1 MKHHFSDFVRRVKA
15 PDTSPLRKLR
25 SLLMLFIMLSGFSQA
40 WAQDSFTI
48 TFKDSGGTGDS
59 STKQT
64 TIAGIITDGA
74 DYVSSLSGVSN
85 VYQAREGR
93 GIKLGTSKATGSLTL
108 NLKKEYKVSSIV
120 VEARYY
126 NNTETTLKIQ
136 DQTDYELTDEFETY
150 EYTYSESTKI
160 SSITIGSTSKRNYIT
175 SITVYYETLDGIEI
189 SSCTPTK
196 TNYAVGDYFE
206 PAGMTA
212 VYYYSDASTE
222 DVPADEITWTVNDEA
237 LNAHPLT
244 LDDGE
249 YGITVEAT
257 VTVNSV
263 VLYDYCDPIISVLG
277 ITGIEIEGTPK
288 TNYNDGET
296 FDVTGLTVNYI
307 YSDDSREAVSADD
320 ITWTIDGNPISNRHF
335 DVNDDQGTFSIA
347 AHVGN
352 YDSDD
357 LEVTIS
363 VLAVSYIEVSGEPN
377 KKNYNDGDAFDPT
390 GLIVEY
396 VYTDNTRQTVDPA
409 IITWYFWDSNLTVG
423 QTETQVYA
431 VVNTFDSEWYTVTG
445 LTVLPTLEYIELSGT
460 PDKTDYV
467 AGEIFDPTGLIV
479 NYVYSDDSRVEVDA
493 ADITW
498 NVDPAVL
505 VVGEYS
511 VTVTAAVGEMSDW
524 NNYDITVTAPS
535 YEKVTAEQEDWS
547 GEYLLVYEDG
557 NTAFVWDGTDAAD
570 CYETADI
577 VADVIERPDYAAIL
591 TIEKVAESDPVVYTI
606 KMGNKYIGQTSNSN
620 GIKIQD
626 NPINNTI
633 SFATSAIDIVASSA
647 HLRYNSAS
655 SQFRYYKSSTYTAQ
669 QPVQLYKRVDNRA
682 NSELAWSANS
692 VSLKVGETF
701 TAPTLSY
708 SDGFDGAADIVIS
721 SDNTNLATVDNG
733 VVSLVAEASGT
744 AHIKAVFAGN
754 DNYRPAVVSY
764 TISVSK
770 TSPELAW
777 SKQYDEIT
785 IGDAWTAPTLD
796 NPHNVAVSFESD
808 NASVATVS
816 NEGVISLAGG
826 TGTAVIT
833 ASFDGNAYYYSDIA
847 AYTITVNPFNPVT
860 VNFFAPV
867 AWGNDVKAYVW
878 TAPFAGDY
886 PMTATGTGRW
896 FTCEI
901 PENVPFLIY
910 TGEWADQTTDLAAI
924 SEDKCFT
931 WTTNRENNKII
942 PAEVTN
948 CQMNY
953 AIAGTLPGIGWDVT
967 DFAALNEYNR
977 ITFNNLPAGTY
988 QFKINNGTWA
998 WNVGYAYADA
1008 DNSNIQL
1015 SDDNGNV
1022 QFTTTSVM
1030 NVTIEYNPATEKIT
1044 VNGEIVFNPDIE
1056 FNKTHVVIDGAN
1068 ITTTAS
1074 DDSNGN
1080 IWSIAVEGSNVY
1092 HASYQ
1097 GYEQVG
1103 SNANPASKIT
1113 FTTTLA
1119 ELPYRA
1125 QVSDVTIRLSG
1136 NSSTSANVSIKVDD
1150 EVIGSGYLSGSE
1162 VVLIS
1167 SNKVAIGQTLTI
1179 TINNISSA
1187 IKCYGIEYVYETFES
1202 VAVKFFPPRDE
1213 SHKWEHVY
1221 AQVYENGH
1229 VMSWPGEEIT
1239 ASKNSNWFTYY
1250 AEKGATFRFHDN
1262 EGWQF
1267 NGLTVNEDKCFI
1279 ARTGEGNVISLV
1291 EDANCAVD
1299 YYILGSAALMG
1310 GDADWT
1316 QALLLENGSI
1326 TFEDV
1331 QPTGEDS
1338 LVFKINNGT
1347 WAWSIG
1353 DSKLNPECASIATAG
1368 ENNNVQFKTNTKQ
1381 NITISYDP
1389 ATDKICLDAELVKW
1403 PASIGEYQPV
1413 EMVVNDMHYIQP
1425 ATTVP
1430 ENSEIKYEIT
1440 EGEGIIS
1447 ISGNS
1452 LDGYRIY
1459 SNTAVGEATV
1469 RAYIEESELYTA
1481 AETFFTVKV
1490 EKIHGYVYAGN
1501 IYDLVIDDSKTAYLT
1516 TNISGYADT
1525 DVSYTIESGSEFI
1538 NVDNSGLVTG
1548 LAAGIATVRVTIA
1561 EQPLY
1566 TSATNTFNVTVVKKS
1581 SNVSAKV
1588 NPLSLKVN
1596 ELKNLEFETNISD
1609 YTADQVDFT
1618 VISGGDHIQINKADK
1633 TITGLSQGAA
1643 QVRITI
1649 ASTATYEEA
1658 TNVFD
1663 VYVALNGGYVNASDL
1678 PLKVN
1683 ETKSP
1688 EYVTSNT
1695 GAQVTYTA
1703 VSGAEFI
1710 EIDNV
1715 NGTITGKA
1723 EGQAVVKIEVAA
1735 TAVYEKAENTFT
1747 VNVSRKP
1754 GTATIN
1760 DMILEVNGVA
1770 KSPEIFGNTNI
1781 GAAINYSLNSG
1792 DNCISIDN
1800 ANGTISGTAAGD
1812 AVVKAVIAAT
1822 VEYNEVEVFFNV
1834 KVNKQEGSVSASD
1847 LPLKV
1852 NETKSP
1858 EYVTSNTGAQVTYT
1872 AVSGAEFIEIDN
1884 VNGTITGK
1892 AKGSAVVKIS
1902 VAATAVY
1909 EKAENTFTVSVTKY
1923 AGTVT
1928 IADNLFVEVGD
1939 QVVPEFETNVPGGVA
1954 QYEFV
1959 TGDDCVQIDNE
1970 SGTIT
1975 CTAVGSAVLKISI
1988 IGNDAYEVPNRDFT
2002 VNVSEQPTP
2011 EPVYETVRENL
2022 QIGRYYTICMPKNII
2037 AVQGATFWTISK
2049 RNSAAT
2055 LAYLEEV
2062 PTPLTAGAPYIF
2074 LATADKLEV
2083 VYGEESESA
2092 PIANG
2097 ALRGTFDHM
2106 YQDDFNSVSAANNN
2120 SVVYMLVSN
2129 TLRIV
2134 SGAVTGNH
2142 LSPYRA
2148 YVLDNAFEI
2157 VNTAPQSA
2165 PGRRVVSMPLHPNT
2179 PTGLDE
2185 EMNADGVNIQKRIID
2200 NQLFIIVGD
2209 QMYDATGHLVK

>member
-1 MKHHFSDFVRRVKA
+1 M
-15 PDTSPLRKLR
+15 
-25 SLLMLFIMLSGFSQA
+25 
-40 WAQDSFTI
+40 
-48 TFKDSGGTGDS
+48 
-59 STKQT
+59 
-64 TIAGIITDGA
+64 
-74 DYVSSLSGVSN
+74 
-85 VYQAREGR
+85 
-93 GIKLGTSKATGSLTL
+93 SK
-108 NLKKEYKVSSIV
+108 
-120 VEARYY
+120 
-126 NNTETTLKIQ
+126 
-136 DQTDYELTDEFETY
+136 
-150 EYTYSESTKI
+150 
-160 SSITIGSTSKRNYIT
+160 
-175 SITVYYETLDGIEI
+175 
-189 SSCTPTK
+189 
-196 TNYAVGDYFE
+196 
-206 PAGMTA
+206 
-212 VYYYSDASTE
+212 
-222 DVPADEITWTVNDEA
+222 
-237 LNAHPLT
+237 
-244 LDDGE
+244 
-249 YGITVEAT
+249 
-257 VTVNSV
+257 
-263 VLYDYCDPIISVLG
+263 
-277 ITGIEIEGTPK
+277 
-288 TNYNDGET
+288 
-296 FDVTGLTVNYI
+296 
-307 YSDDSREAVSADD
+307 SA
-320 ITWTIDGNPISNRHF
+320 
-335 DVNDDQGTFSIA
+335 
-347 AHVGN
+347 
-352 YDSDD
+352 
-357 LEVTIS
+357 
-363 VLAVSYIEVSGEPN
+363 
-377 KKNYNDGDAFDPT
+377 
-390 GLIVEY
+390 
-396 VYTDNTRQTVDPA
+396 
-409 IITWYFWDSNLTVG
+409 
-423 QTETQVYA
+423 
-431 VVNTFDSEWYTVTG
+431 
-445 LTVLPTLEYIELSGT
+445 
-460 PDKTDYV
+460 
-467 AGEIFDPTGLIV
+467 
-479 NYVYSDDSRVEVDA
+479 
-493 ADITW
+493 
-498 NVDPAVL
+498 
-505 VVGEYS
+505 
-511 VTVTAAVGEMSDW
+511 
-524 NNYDITVTAPS
+524 
-535 YEKVTAEQEDWS
+535 
-547 GEYLLVYEDG
+547 
-557 NTAFVWDGTDAAD
+557 
-570 CYETADI
+570 
-577 VADVIERPDYAAIL
+577 
-591 TIEKVAESDPVVYTI
+591 
-606 KMGNKYIGQTSNSN
+606 
-620 GIKIQD
+620 
-626 NPINNTI
+626 
-633 SFATSAIDIVASSA
+633 
-647 HLRYNSAS
+647 
-655 SQFRYYKSSTYTAQ
+655 
-669 QPVQLYKRVDNRA
+669 
-682 NSELAWSANS
+682 
-692 VSLKVGETF
+692 
-701 TAPTLSY
+701 
-708 SDGFDGAADIVIS
+708 
-721 SDNTNLATVDNG
+721 
-733 VVSLVAEASGT
+733 
-744 AHIKAVFAGN
+744 
-754 DNYRPAVVSY
+754 
-764 TISVSK
+764 
-770 TSPELAW
+770 
-777 SKQYDEIT
+777 
-785 IGDAWTAPTLD
+785 
-796 NPHNVAVSFESD
+796 
-808 NASVATVS
+808 
-816 NEGVISLAGG
+816 
-826 TGTAVIT
+826 
-833 ASFDGNAYYYSDIA
+833 
-847 AYTITVNPFNPVT
+847 
-860 VNFFAPV
+860 
-867 AWGNDVKAYVW
+867 
-878 TAPFAGDY
+878 
-886 PMTATGTGRW
+886 
-896 FTCEI
+896 
-901 PENVPFLIY
+901 
-910 TGEWADQTTDLAAI
+910 
-924 SEDKCFT
+924 
-931 WTTNRENNKII
+931 
-942 PAEVTN
+942 
-948 CQMNY
+948 
-953 AIAGTLPGIGWDVT
+953 
-967 DFAALNEYNR
+967 
-977 ITFNNLPAGTY
+977 
-988 QFKINNGTWA
+988 
-998 WNVGYAYADA
+998 
-1008 DNSNIQL
+1008 
-1015 SDDNGNV
+1015 
-1022 QFTTTSVM
+1022 
-1030 NVTIEYNPATEKIT
+1030 
-1044 VNGEIVFNPDIE
+1044 
-1056 FNKTHVVIDGAN
+1056 
-1068 ITTTAS
+1068 
-1074 DDSNGN
+1074 
-1080 IWSIAVEGSNVY
+1080 
-1092 HASYQ
+1092 
-1097 GYEQVG
+1097 
-1103 SNANPASKIT
+1103 PASKIT
-1113 FTTTLA
+1113 FSVSLA
-1119 ELPYRA
+1119 DLPNRA
-1125 QVSDVTIRLSG
+1125 YVSHVAAKFG
-1136 NSSTSANVSIKVDD
+1136 GFSSTVGNISIKVDD
-1150 EVIGSGYLSGSE
+1150 QEIGSGALNGTND
-1162 VVLIS
+1162 VIIS
-1167 SNKVAIGQTLTI
+1167 SNKAAAGQTLTI
-1179 TINNISSA
+1179 TVDNIDRGV
-1187 IKCYGIEYVYETFES
+1187 KCYGIEYVYETFES

-1413 EMVVNDMHYIQP
+1413 EMMVNDMHYIYP

-1440 EGEGIIS
+1440 QGNDIIS

-1469 RAYIEESELYTA
+1469 RAYIEESDLYTA

-1490 EKIHGYVYAGN
+1490 KKIQGYVYAGN

-1566 TSATNTFNVTVVKKS
+1566 TGATNTFNVTVVKKS

-1658 TNVFD
+1658 TNVFT
-1663 VYVALNGGYVNASDL
+1663 VNVSLNDGSISAENMS
-1678 PLKVN
+1678 LKVN
-1683 ETKSP
+1683 ELKTP
-1688 EYVTSNT
+1688 LYETLNE
-1695 GAQVTYTA
+1695 GAIINCEVI
-1703 VSGAEFI
+1703 SGTDYAEVVGNQI
-1710 EIDNV
+1710 R
-1715 NGTITGKA
+1715 GKA
-1723 EGQAVVKIEVAA
+1723 EGIATVKITASA
-1735 TAVYEKAENTFT
+1735 TAVYAAAENTFT

-1781 GAAINYSLNSG
+1781 GAAIEYSLNSG
-1792 DNCISIDN
+1792 DDCIYIDN
-1800 ANGTISGTAAGD
+1800 ANGTISGTAAGE

-1822 VEYNEVEVFFNV
+1822 VEYNEVVVFFNV
-1834 KVNKQEGSVSASD
+1834 QVNKQNGYVNVSD

-1858 EYVTSNTGAQVTYT
+1858 AYNTSNTGAQVTYT

-1909 EKAENTFTVSVTKY
+1909 AAAENTFNVSVTKY

-2083 VYGEESESA
+2083 IYGEESESA

-2185 EMNADGVNIQKRIID
+2185 DMNADGVNIQKRIID

-2209 QMYDATGHLVK
+2209 QMYDATGHLAK